1 MKKLLLVLCACLLC
15 ACSNTNNT
23 TSKTCSITQDP
34 LTVEIALSAKDD
46 TINTMNFAV
55 TMDASQ
61 LGLGDELG
69 NITDEQKDTIK
80 DNLLQSLGIDEN
92 TTGITVDAKFDDNIN
107 MKINIDLEACS
118 EETLKTFNFEEDDLS
133 LENAVE
139 QFVAQ
144 GYTCK

>member
-15 ACSNTNNT
+15 SCSNTDNT
-23 TSKTCSITQDP
+23 ASKTCSITQDP

-61 LGLGDELG
+61 LGLGEELG

-107 MKINIDLEACS
+107 MEINIDLEACS